1 MKRCGFGWIV
11 AVVSETEPSRGLA
24 GIWAHH
30 RRNIPYQVGYWLD
43 KVGCALLSG
52 APSLGR
58 LYAKLISPRG
68 IRLERYPGWTFGAEY
83 YIERTWPSLRRG
95 VLLEHAVEHRLKVPV
110 TVRWYDGLKVDVMLG
125 NDHSLCLYVSGTFEP
140 NEFVFLGQILKP
152 GMTVLDVGANEGLYT
167 LFSARRVGATGRVV
181 AFEPSSRERRK
192 LQHNVT
198 RNQLGNVTVVPVA
211 IGSSEGT
218 AALQIASGVH
228 SGHNTLGALVYEDAP
243 AVGVEHV
250 PVERLDSVVDRL
262 GIARVDVI
270 KIDVEG
276 AEMHVLDGA
285 RKTLTTH
292 RPLLLVEANDEALR
306 AQGAS
311 TDSLLAFLRDELAYR
326 ILAFSHATG
335 GVEPL
340 GEGSPA
346 SANIVAVPSERLSEL
361 LARV

>member
-1 MKRCGFGWIV
+1 MVLI
-11 AVVSETEPSRGLA
+11 GLA

-30 RRNIPYQVGYWLD
+30 RRNIPYQVGCWLD
-43 KVGCALLSG
+43 RVGRALLSG

-58 LYAKLISPRG
+58 LYAKLLARRG

-83 YIERTWPSLRRG
+83 YIERTWASLRRG
-95 VLLEHAVEHRLKVPV
+95 VLLEHAVEHRLEVPI
-110 TVRWYDGLKVDVMLG
+110 TVGWYDGLKVDVMLG

-140 NEFVFLGQILKP
+140 NEFAFLGQILKP
-152 GMTVLDVGANEGLYT
+152 GMTMLDVGANEGLYT
-167 LFSARRVGATGRVV
+167 LFGANRVGATGRVV
-181 AFEPSSRERRK
+181 AFEPSSRERRR
-192 LQHNVT
+192 LQHNVA
-198 RNQLGNVTVVPVA
+198 RNRLGNVTVVPAA
-211 IGSSEGT
+211 IGGSEGT

-228 SGHNTLGALVYEDAP
+228 SGHNTLGALIYDDAP

-262 GIARVDVI
+262 GLARVDIV

-285 RKTLTTH
+285 RKTFSTH

-311 TDSLLAFLRDELAYR
+311 VDALLAVLRDELDYG
-326 ILAFSHATG
+326 IFVFSTVTG
-335 GVEPL
+335 GIEPMDAD
-340 GEGSPA
+340 SPL
-346 SANIVAVPSERLSEL
+346 SANIVAVPSERRSEI
-361 LARV
+361 LAHA

>member
-1 MKRCGFGWIV
+1 MKV
-11 AVVSETEPSRGLA
+11 AMSEAERSRGLA
-24 GIWAHH
+24 GMWAHH
-30 RRNIPYQVGYWLD
+30 RRNIPYQIGILLD
-43 KVGCALLSG
+43 RIGRGLLSG
-52 APSLGR
+52 APALGR
-58 LYAKLISPRG
+58 LYA
-68 IRLERYPGWTFGAEY
+68 RLVARRRLRLQRYPGWTFGAEY
-83 YIERTWPSLRRG
+83 YIERSWGALRRG
-95 VLLEHAVEHRLKVPV
+95 VLWEHAVEHRLEVPL

-140 NEFVFLGQILKP
+140 NEFHFLGQILKP

-167 LFSARRVGATGRVV
+167 LFSASRVGPAGHVV

-198 RNQLGNVTVVPVA
+198 RNRLGNVTVVPSA

-228 SGHNTLGALVYEDAP
+228 SGHNTLGALVYDDAP

-250 PVERLDSVVDRL
+250 PVERLDAVIDRL

-276 AEMHVLDGA
+276 AEMHVLEGA
-285 RKTLTTH
+285 RRTLSAQ
-292 RPLLLVEANDEALR
+292 RPVLLVEANDDALR

-311 TDSLLAFLRDELAYR
+311 TDALLAFLRDRLDYG
-326 ILAFSHATG
+326 IFVFSPVTG
-335 GVEPL
+335 GVEPM
-340 GEGSPA
+340 GEDASA
-346 SANIVAVPSERLSEL
+346 SANIVAVPSERRAEI
-361 LARV
+361 LARG

>member
-1 MKRCGFGWIV
+1 MSEAKR
-11 AVVSETEPSRGLA
+11 SGLLA
-24 GIWAHH
+24 RIWAHH
-30 RRNIPYQVGYWLD
+30 RRNIPYQVGFWLD
-43 KVGCALLSG
+43 KIGCALLSG

-58 LYAKLISPRG
+58 LYAKLIAPRG

-83 YIERTWPSLRRG
+83 YIERTWASLRRG
-95 VLLEHAVEHRLKVPV
+95 VLLEHALDIGSRSHSPSNGMTGCR
-110 TVRWYDGLKVDVMLG
+110 VDVMLG

-167 LFSARRVGATGRVV
+167 LFSAKRVGATGRVV

-192 LQHNVT
+192 LQQNVA
-198 RNQLGNVTVVPVA
+198 RNRLGNVTVVPVA

-262 GIARVDVI
+262 GLARSTSSRSTS
-270 KIDVEG
+270 KG
-276 AEMHVLDGA
+276 PRCMCSMA
-285 RKTLTTH
+285 RARRSPPTGRCFSSKRMMKHFARRVRAMTRCSLFCVTNSTTAS
-292 RPLLLVEANDEALR
+292 LV
-306 AQGAS
+306 
-311 TDSLLAFLRDELAYR
+311 
-326 ILAFSHATG
+326 FSPATG
-335 GVEPL
+335 GVEPM
-340 GEGSPA
+340 GERFRLRPPTSLPC
-346 SANIVAVPSERLSEL
+346 RLS
-361 LARV
+361 AC